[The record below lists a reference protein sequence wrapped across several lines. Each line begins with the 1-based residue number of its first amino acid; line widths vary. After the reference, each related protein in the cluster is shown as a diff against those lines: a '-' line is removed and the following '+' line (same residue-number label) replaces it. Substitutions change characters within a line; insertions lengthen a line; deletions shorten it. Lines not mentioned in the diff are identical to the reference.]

1 MLVYEALIISKI
13 YFAPNSV
20 AFLVPN
26 IRQLGVLTP
35 FLLFRAKC
43 PNTLF
48 ALRGIFFYKKSL
60 IFILNNCKK
69 AQISK
74 LKT

>member
-1 MLVYEALIISKI
+1 M
-13 YFAPNSV
+13 
-20 AFLVPN
+20 PN

-35 FLLFRAKC
+35 FSLFRAKF

-60 IFILNNCKK
+60 IFILNIFKK
-69 AQISK
+69 VQILNPK
-74 LKT
+74 LELFCFTFMYKYFIIILVFGLS

>member
-1 MLVYEALIISKI
+1 M
-13 YFAPNSV
+13 PH
-20 AFLVPN
+20 
-26 IRQLGVLTP
+26 IRQRGVLTP
-35 FLLFRAKC
+35 FSLFRAKC

-48 ALRGIFFYKKSL
+48 ALRGIIFYKKSL